1 MERSENCAIAH
12 GKSDTA
18 EQGKYIPMHIA
29 GEEK

>member
-1 MERSENCAIAH
+1 MECSENCYITH

-18 EQGKYIPMHIA
+18 EQGKYIPMRVA